1 MLEFRVISM
10 EEELRKPAK
19 NDGDID
25 RRNTS
30 ESTPSKLMKK
40 EIFLYNQQTA
50 PPAGNSPFRAI

>member
-1 MLEFRVISM
+1 M